1 MDSCVTKLR
10 HGDDLFMLQSMDF
23 ALPVVDDPYLQG
35 RIACAH
41 VLNNLYATGADVVD
55 HVGLLFA
62 VPLRMTEKERRVV
75 FTRLMRGFVHAG
87 REAGARVQG
96 GQMLHNPWL
105 AIGGMASTIAS
116 RRADLIP
123 LDAAIPGDVLVL
135 TKPLGTRVALT
146 TYSWMDRSRDR
157 LARVRAIINDDEVAK
172 AFEKAVSVMTRLNK
186 TAASLMRKFR
196 AHAATDV
203 AGYGILGH
211 AQSLARAQRF
221 PVTMT
226 IHNLPIIAKMAA
238 VSRACG
244 GVFGVTTGK
253 SGETSGGLLIAI
265 GREDAAAFCKE
276 IERVE
281 PGCPAWIVGVVEKG
295 DGTARVIDRPRIIEV
310 PTTVV

>member
-1 MDSCVTKLR
+1 
-10 HGDDLFMLQSMDF
+10 MLQSMDF

-221 PVTMT
+221 PVC
-226 IHNLPIIAKMAA
+226 L
-238 VSRACG
+238 G
-244 GVFGVTTGK
+244 F
-253 SGETSGGLLIAI
+253 
-265 GREDAAAFCKE
+265 
-276 IERVE
+276 
-281 PGCPAWIVGVVEKG
+281 
-295 DGTARVIDRPRIIEV
+295 IDRESHCLIFDLSRSGVYLFIQ
-310 PTTVV
+310 

>member
-1 MDSCVTKLR
+1 MDCCVTKLR
-10 HGDDLFMLQSMDF
+10 NGTDLFMLQSIDF

-41 VLNNLYATGADVVD
+41 VLSNIYATGADVVD

-62 VPLRMTEKERRVV
+62 VPIRMTEKERGVV
-75 FTRLMRGFVHAG
+75 FTRLMRGFIHAG

-96 GQMLHNPWL
+96 GQMLHNPWMS
-105 AIGGMASTIAS
+105 IGGMASTIAS
-116 RRADLIP
+116 QRSDLIS
-123 LDAAIPGDVLVL
+123 LDAAVPGDVLVL
-135 TKPLGTRVALT
+135 TKPLGTRVAVT
-146 TYSWMDRSRDR
+146 AYSWLDRARER
-157 LARVRAIINDDEVAK
+157 LNRVKMIINEDEIVK
-172 AFEKAVSVMTRLNK
+172 AFEKAVTSMTRLNK
-186 TAASLMRKFR
+186 DAACLMRKFR

-211 AQSLARAQRF
+211 AQTLARVQRF

-226 IHNLPIIAKMAA
+226 IHNLPVISKMAA

-244 GVFGVTTGK
+244 GVFGVTTGR
-253 SGETSGGLLIAI
+253 GPETSGGLLIAI

-281 PGCPAWIVGVVEKG
+281 GHPAWIVGVVEKG
-295 DGTARVIDRPRIIEV
+295 DGTARVIDRPRIIDI
-310 PTTVV
+310 PF